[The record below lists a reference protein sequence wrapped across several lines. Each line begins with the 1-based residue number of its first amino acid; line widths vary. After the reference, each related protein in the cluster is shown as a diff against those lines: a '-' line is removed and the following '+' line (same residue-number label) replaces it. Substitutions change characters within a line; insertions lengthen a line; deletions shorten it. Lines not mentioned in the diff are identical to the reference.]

1 MECVLDKRGGEK
13 AQAHICGRRRDGR
26 MRTLSERIQSLLQ
39 MFDSFCVIIRQHDN
53 ADFIKPYGPV
63 RFCFQI
69 PGRKRINIFFQVI
82 NAFCRVGF
90 QMDEFL
96 VFFKAPAHFR
106 LRIRHCSFYDGSHGV
121 VAKRV
126 DGVGFPDGIRNI
138 FCHGG
143 NAMFDAFHIRL
154 IVNHFQ
160 IFRCF
165 DNIQK
170 CQNMEDRYAVRGIG
184 ETPLCKILPIM
195 KGKTMDA
202 VISDDLLKILDS
214 MTPGLLSPAYGV
226 FGSSFKYAKKHV
238 LINKNPATS
247 AISIKRKQVSKIE
260 ANERAAAA
268 NEQDG
273 CGHQSK
279 NRKYAL
285 TSEQAGQMLLIAK
298 NKYPGLYLPL
308 LIACIT
314 GCLISELV
322 ALRYRDVDYNKKVLH
337 VTAQAGRP
345 IDISGLEKGSR
356 TKQRLETKSR
366 NGIRD
371 LPVPD
376 FVLDEIAASYKRW
389 TQSLEA
395 EGKDAGEVTI
405 WHRADGTAYNRR
417 SYKDDF
423 NSLKKLYGLPDDFH
437 WHDLR
442 HVYATL
448 MIHYQ
453 VNIKELAIVLGHSS
467 GIFTMQHYVVLKETL
482 IFEVPGFDE
491 YSENLIKS
499 STIEA

>member
-1 MECVLDKRGGEK
+1 MSKQISLKASMQDIIARGPIVEWKFRDSITSDHGKYVIRFSLTFSDGTVLPKQIGGFETQRD
-13 AQAHICGRRRDGR
+13 AQDNKNEIIG
-26 MRTLSERIQSLLQ
+26 LLARKEYIA
-39 MFDSFCVIIRQHDN
+39 S
-53 ADFIKPYGPV
+53 
-63 RFCFQI
+63 QI
-69 PGRKRINIFFQVI
+69 LTEN
-82 NAFCRVGF
+82 
-90 QMDEFL
+90 
-96 VFFKAPAHFR
+96 
-106 LRIRHCSFYDGSHGV
+106 FYDYWLNENMVKVRKIKYGTFV
-121 VAKRV
+121 CY
-126 DGVGFPDGIRNI
+126 RNI
-138 FCHGG
+138 
-143 NAMFDAFHIRL
+143 
-154 IVNHFQ
+154 
-160 IFRCF
+160 
-165 DNIQK
+165 IQ
-170 CQNMEDRYAVRGIG
+170 NY
-184 ETPLCKILPIM
+184 ILPII

-202 VISDDLLKILDS
+202 VTSDDLLKILDS
-214 MTPGLLSPAYGV
+214 MTSGLLSPAYGV

-247 AISIKRKQVSKIE
+247 AISIKRKQVSKKE

-273 CGHQSK
+273 RGHQSK
-279 NRKYAL
+279 KRKYAL

-308 LIACIT
+308 LIACTT
-314 GCLISELV
+314 GCRVSELI

-356 TKQRLETKSR
+356 TKQRLDTKSR

-389 TQSLEA
+389 TQSPEA

-448 MIHYQ
+448 MVHYQ
-453 VNIKELAIVLGHSS
+453 VNIKELAVVLGHSS
-467 GIFTMQHYVVLKETL
+467 GIFTMQHYVVPSQKVCEDVPEFEEIFLNAMPVKLEDDEIVLKETL

-499 STIEA
+499 STIEAQKIAFGKESVAETLEIPYNNAV

>member
-1 MECVLDKRGGEK
+1 MSKQISLKASMQDIITRGPIVEWK
-13 AQAHICGRRRDGR
+13 FRDGVTPDHEKYAIR
-26 MRTLSERIQSLLQ
+26 FSLTFSDGTVLSKQIGGFETQREAQ
-39 MFDSFCVIIRQHDN
+39 DKKNEIIGQLARKEYI
-53 ADFIKPYGPV
+53 AS
-63 RFCFQI
+63 QI
-69 PGRKRINIFFQVI
+69 LAEN
-82 NAFCRVGF
+82 
-90 QMDEFL
+90 
-96 VFFKAPAHFR
+96 
-106 LRIRHCSFYDGSHGV
+106 FYDYWLNEHMVKVRKIKYGTFV
-121 VAKRV
+121 CY
-126 DGVGFPDGIRNI
+126 RNI
-138 FCHGG
+138 
-143 NAMFDAFHIRL
+143 
-154 IVNHFQ
+154 
-160 IFRCF
+160 
-165 DNIQK
+165 IQ
-170 CQNMEDRYAVRGIG
+170 NY
-184 ETPLCKILPIM
+184 ILPII
-195 KGKTMDA
+195 KGNTMDA
-202 VISDDLLKILDS
+202 VTSDELLKILDS

-247 AISIKRKQVSKIE
+247 AISIKRKQVSKKE

-279 NRKYAL
+279 KRKYVL

-308 LIACIT
+308 LIACTT
-314 GCLISELV
+314 GCRVSELI

-356 TKQRLETKSR
+356 TKQRLDTKSR

-376 FVLDEIAASYKRW
+376 FVLDEIAASCKRW
-389 TQSLEA
+389 TQSPEA

-448 MIHYQ
+448 MVHYQ
-453 VNIKELAIVLGHSS
+453 VNIKELAVVLGHSS
-467 GIFTMQHYVVLKETL
+467 GIFTMQH
-482 IFEVPGFDE
+482 
-491 YSENLIKS
+491 
-499 STIEA
+499 